1 MRRICLTLPTNR
13 PCAAAICDIG
23 EEADHAAGHFGAE
36 VHLLILDSSG
46 KDAFAE
52 HAEVVAKARRAPN
65 VITHHLDETQ
75 QRDFLR
81 RAIRRS
87 GAAEPDL
94 LLDLMLPSGV
104 SYGACTNRAFLIA
117 AALGCRSVHRRDS
130 DSTYQVLNGETVFPI
145 HHELTSL
152 GKTAA
157 DAAGGVS
164 ETVLDPAH
172 SAKPVAM
179 VGSSFVGELSVDIGE
194 MSRLDNGI
202 YHDVVSLWAPRHWSD
217 EQKRELVE
225 ESFRGAGTD
234 PFVRDRSTLTHV
246 DPMRVDMCNISFLDE
261 VYERV
266 PLPPAT
272 DTIGSDYFLMHLVHD
287 GTLPGVL
294 HNRNIVNHYTAER
307 RTDAGF
313 MAYQLRFTKFFLSM
327 LYFNFIYERMAAA
340 GAALLDDDFRLRPE
354 TVAGLARQSAGADR
368 EENVHRLEVIE
379 RSYRRLGG
387 RYAEFAE
394 TLASRGRQLLEEAQA
409 DIEHFALL
417 TEAWHSLVRAS
428 RSTAVHGADASAG
441 VHGPATSGGAHGPV
455 ASTAVHGPDAS
466 AGVHRPATSGGVHR
480 PGAST
485 AVHRSSH

>member
-13 PCAAAICDIG
+13 ACAETISAIG
-23 EEADHAAGHFGAE
+23 EEADHAAERFGVE

-46 KDAFAE
+46 KQTFAE
-52 HAEVVAKARRAPN
+52 HAEVVAGARRAPN
-65 VITHHLDETQ
+65 VITHHLDEED
-75 QRDFLR
+75 QRDFLSR
-81 RAIRRS
+81 VIRRS
-87 GAAEPDL
+87 GVIKPDL
-94 LLDLMLPSGV
+94 MLDLMLPSGV

-130 DSTYQVLNGETVFPI
+130 DSRYQTLNGETVFPV

-157 DAAGGVS
+157 DAADGVS
-164 ETVLDPAH
+164 ETMLAPEHA
-172 SAKPVAM
+172 AKPVVM

-194 MSRLDNGI
+194 ISRLDSGI
-202 YHDVVSLWAPRHWSD
+202 YHDVVSLWAPRHWPD
-217 EQKRELVE
+217 ERKRELVE

-234 PFVRDRSTLTHV
+234 PFVRDHSTLTHV

-313 MAYQLRFTKFFLSM
+313 MAYQMRLTKFFLSM
-327 LYFNFIYERMAAA
+327 LYFNLIYDRMAAA
-340 GAALLDDDFRLRPE
+340 GATLLDDDFHVRPE
-354 TVAGLARQSAGADR
+354 MVAELARESAGADR
-368 EENVHRLEVIE
+368 EENVHRLDVLD
-379 RSYRRLGG
+379 RSYRELGG

-394 TLASRGRQLLEEAQA
+394 ILASHGRQWLEEARA
-409 DIEHFALL
+409 DIEDFALL
-417 TEAWHSLVRAS
+417 AEAWQSLVRAS
-428 RSTAVHGADASAG
+428 RSTGI
-441 VHGPATSGGAHGPV
+441 
-455 ASTAVHGPDAS
+455 
-466 AGVHRPATSGGVHR
+466 R
-480 PGAST
+480 PGT
-485 AVHRSSH
+485 SSCV

>member
-13 PCAAAICDIG
+13 PCAAAISDIG
-23 EEADHAAGHFGAE
+23 EEADHAAGHFGVE

-46 KDAFAE
+46 KDAFTE
-52 HAEVVAKARRAPN
+52 HAEVVAKARRGPN

-94 LLDLMLPSGV
+94 MLDLMLPSGV
-104 SYGACTNRAFLIA
+104 SYGACTNRAFLFA

-152 GKTAA
+152 GKRAA

-172 SAKPVAM
+172 AAKPVVM

-194 MSRLDNGI
+194 MARLDNGI
-202 YHDVVSLWAPRHWSD
+202 YHDVVSLWAPRHWPD

-234 PFVRDRSTLTHV
+234 AFVSDHSTLTHV

-340 GAALLDDDFRLRPE
+340 GAALLDDDFRVRPE
-354 TVAGLARQSAGADR
+354 AVAGLARQSAGADR
-368 EENVHRLEVIE
+368 EENVHRLDVIE

-394 TLASRGRQLLEEAQA
+394 TLASRGRRLLEEARA
-409 DIEHFALL
+409 DIEDFALL

-428 RSTAVHGADASAG
+428 RSTTVHRPAASTT
-441 VHGPATSGGAHGPV
+441 VHRPA
-455 ASTAVHGPDAS
+455 ASTAVHRPAAS
-466 AGVHRPATSGGVHR
+466 TAVHRPATSTGI
-480 PGAST
+480 
-485 AVHRSSH
+485 HRSSR